1 MKQYTG
7 LTVNVARSIKSR
19 PDDINEE
26 QVYAELNILVSETK
40 YELSNARDI
49 VRTRQVDEVEI
60 MITASSARD
69 MAKALEDVADRMD
82 EVEQIEKER
91 DKAYEDWMK
100 ED

>member
-1 MKQYTG
+1 MKQYAG
-7 LTVNVARSIKSR
+7 MTVNVAKTIKAGE
-19 PDDINEE
+19 DDTNTE